1 MLLLP
6 SEVPLTVPQLSGAN
20 SKLAYKDRGKQISCL
35 SSDASPVSAV
45 TAWSFYL
52 RADYLLGIPRLRHSV
67 WFGHVDGPVRQI
79 FACSPFHC
87 RTSSSRHAI
96 ERKFVG
102 VMLRRALAGS
112 QVSRQL
118 TETNSYSPS
127 SAYYCWS
134 YFPGAMRR
142 KWPIKGAPLPQRS
155 PLYAAT
161 DAICVKSNWIDEES
175 KVISWKIWLTKQR
188 VEVMREEL

>member
-1 MLLLP
+1 MPQLLP
-6 SEVPLTVPQLSGAN
+6 FWVDSHISGTIPTPPSWAAPPTAFGSVVCLAFSYRRVKLHAAFTFRSPVNSSQLSGAN
-20 SKLAYKDRGKQISCL
+20 SKSAYKDRGKQISCL

-52 RADYLLGIPRLRHSV
+52 HADYLLGIPRLRHSM
-67 WFGHVDGPVRQI
+67 WFGHVDGVVRQT
-79 FACSPFHC
+79 FACSSCHC

-102 VMLRRALAGS
+102 VMLRRAPAGS

-127 SAYYCWS
+127 SAYYC
-134 YFPGAMRR
+134 
-142 KWPIKGAPLPQRS
+142 
-155 PLYAAT
+155 
-161 DAICVKSNWIDEES
+161 
-175 KVISWKIWLTKQR
+175 
-188 VEVMREEL
+188 